1 MRNKKC
7 LFANEYWKD
16 RDLKCKYYNTC
27 SRRKY
32 RDRKGG
38 KDATKH

>member
-1 MRNKKC
+1 MGNKKC

-16 RDLKCKYYNTC
+16 CGLKCKYYNTC